1 MEESLAKII
10 TALWLIALKVGA
22 VLTLVFIIL
31 RLCQVILWSWWSVLS
46 PILIALATPIIIL
59 LIIGVCVLVAK
70 FFIFIFERLGKKE

>member
-22 VLTLVFIIL
+22 VLTLAFIIL

-46 PILIALATPIIIL
+46 PILIALASPIIIL

-70 FFIFIFERLGKKE
+70 FFIFIFERLGKKK

>member
-1 MEESLAKII
+1 MENSLAQII

-22 VLTLVFIIL
+22 VLTLAFIIL

-46 PILIALATPIIIL
+46 PILIALASPIIIL

-70 FFIFIFERLGKKE
+70 FFIFIFERLGKKK